1 MADQP
6 KGTITLKGRLF
17 LQFSIEARTGIHI
30 GGAFEGVEIG
40 GVDKTVI
47 RNPMDNRPYI
57 PGSSLRGK
65 ARSLVEKYL
74 GKEQNQRINQGYIHS
89 CQDTDWKDY
98 PTCEVCQVFGL
109 PGEREFGTPARL
121 VVRDLHLS
129 DESAGKLDDANT
141 DLPYSEVKV
150 EVAIDRI
157 TSQANPRQLERVP
170 AGAIF
175 DQGEMV
181 FSLYDGEFNFEIEK
195 EKKQSKLD
203 SALDL
208 KHFETV
214 LMGLS
219 LLEDDYL
226 GGAGARGSGR
236 IVFTGMRLGFKSGKT
251 ENGSYPAEPEW
262 LIENKTLKELRDE
275 WTNVKPKIEER
286 IKQ

>member
-1 MADQP
+1 
-6 KGTITLKGRLF
+6 
-17 LQFSIEARTGIHI
+17 
-30 GGAFEGVEIG
+30 
-40 GVDKTVI
+40 
-47 RNPMDNRPYI
+47 
-57 PGSSLRGK
+57 
-65 ARSLVEKYL
+65 
-74 GKEQNQRINQGYIHS
+74 
-89 CQDTDWKDY
+89 
-98 PTCEVCQVFGL
+98 L

-181 FSLYDGEFNFEIEK
+181 FSLYDGEFTFEIEK
-195 EKKQSKLD
+195 GKSQQGKLD

-226 GGAGARGSGR
+226 GAAGARGSGR
-236 IVFTGMRLGFKSGKT
+236 IKFTNMRLGFKSGKADH
-251 ENGSYPAEPEW
+251 GSYPAEPEW
-262 LIENKTLKELRDE
+262 FVEKKTLKELRTE
-275 WTNVKPKIEER
+275 WTNVKPKIEEK